1 MASSGWVGRERNG
14 LRAAAADA
22 PPVPPPVVDEDDG
35 RSDAVRFA
43 SLADWL
49 RRPPREPEAGRFDIL
64 SIYYLLFRSVAW
76 VRT

>member
-14 LRAAAADA
+14 LRDAAAAADA

-64 SIYYLLFRSVAW
+64 SVP
-76 VRT
+76 VGG